1 MDDHVLNRSHRD
13 FEEIGVG
20 CVCEMAID
28 FSVGAAVQGGKL
40 VHEVLA
46 RLLPAGCVALEVG
59 KAEFG
64 DGALRDLCLEQ
75 INLVEEQNERGVLE
89 PMRIRN

>member
-1 MDDHVLNRSHRD
+1 MDDHVLYGSHRD

-20 CVCEMAID
+20 CVREVAID
-28 FSVGAAVQGGKL
+28 FSCGVAVQGGEL

-59 KAEFG
+59 EAEFG
-64 DGALRDLCLEQ
+64 DGALCDLCLEQ
-75 INLVEEQNERGVLE
+75 INLVEE
-89 PMRIRN
+89 